1 MNYIPLILPLLA
13 ILFLLPPVFR
23 PGRDERAERESR
35 LDVPRERRKMLV
47 AALRELDFDHATGKL
62 SDADHQA
69 QRNRMKQEV
78 ALTIGEIEEEEG
90 RVAS

>member
-1 MNYIPLILPLLA
+1 LNWVPLILPLLA

-35 LDVPRERRKMLV
+35 LDLLREQRRMLV
-47 AALRELDFDHATGKL
+47 AGIRELDFDHATGKL
-62 SDADHQA
+62 SDFDHEA

-78 ALTIGEIEEEEG
+78 ALTIREIEEEEG